1 MNIADIAAIVNAGGG
16 GGGGAGGG
24 SAYDFIIR
32 IDITTSMPAYSL
44 YSGDFDAV
52 AKKLQAKEPV
62 FGATIQTNDNLDG
75 FVGVAKLA
83 YGGATYD
90 DGAITTKWTILDTPQ
105 YYRYLVWWDDGTVF
119 ED

>member
-1 MNIADIAAIVNAGGG
+1 MNIADIAVIVNAGGG
-16 GGGGAGGG
+16 GGGGG
-24 SAYDFIIR
+24 SAYDFIIQ
-32 IDITTSMPAYSL
+32 IDITTSTPAYSL

-62 FGATIQTNDNLDG
+62 FGATIQTDDDLDG

-83 YGGATYD
+83 YSGATYE
-90 DGAITTKWTILDTPQ
+90 DGAIITRWTILDTPQ
-105 YYRYLVWWDDGTVF
+105 SFRNLVWVEDGTVF